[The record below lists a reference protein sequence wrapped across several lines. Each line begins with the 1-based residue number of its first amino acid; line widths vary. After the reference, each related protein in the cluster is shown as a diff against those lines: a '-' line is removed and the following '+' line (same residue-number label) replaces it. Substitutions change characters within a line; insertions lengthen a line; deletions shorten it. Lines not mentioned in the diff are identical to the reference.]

1 MFTTCIGEAIVE
13 AEVVAP
19 LSKGICLAMSE
30 RTPSGCV
37 LRKWIYVVTLAATLL
52 WIPATIVAHPS
63 FGDQAAGQSTDS
75 AKPKT
80 AAEAFKNI
88 QILKDI
94 PADQLL
100 PSMRYMTAAL
110 GVRCDYCHDA
120 EHFDTDDKAPKQT
133 ARKMMTMMFA
143 INAANFTGRR
153 EVTCYTCH
161 RGSSKPVSLPKLPEI
176 AVGASSSSPGTSA
189 SQNVKPATSSNSADA
204 NSASLPSAEEIF
216 AKYLQAIGGAESV
229 AKNTTRAENG
239 TVEGPRALHAT
250 IETYRKAPNKAYA
263 VLHTPNGDVLEGV
276 DGRVGWGRRANGEL
290 TDESGDE
297 LARSK
302 QWAAFYPGAQFQQ
315 DYSRFQVRG
324 IENVDGHDAYLVMA
338 WWPAGGTDALY
349 FDTQTG
355 LLLRITHQIDTPLG
369 SLPLETDYDDYRDV
383 NGLKIPF
390 KVRVSRMDGTTTYTW
405 QKMDANVPVDGA
417 RFDKPAQK
425 PSPEKPAK

>member
-1 MFTTCIGEAIVE
+1 
-13 AEVVAP
+13 
-19 LSKGICLAMSE
+19 MSE
-30 RTPSGCV
+30 RIPSSCV
-37 LRKWIYVVTLAATLL
+37 PRKWIHAVTLAAALM
-52 WIPATIVAHPS
+52 WIPATIVAQAS
-63 FGDQAAGQSTDS
+63 FREQPTGQSTDS

-100 PSMRYMTAAL
+100 PSMRYMTVAL

-120 EHFDTDDKAPKQT
+120 EHFDGDDKAPKLT

-143 INAANFTGRR
+143 INAANFSGRR
-153 EVTCYTCH
+153 EVTCFTCH
-161 RGSSKPVSLPKLPEI
+161 RGSAKPVSVPKLPEL
-176 AVGASSSSPGTSA
+176 AVGALPASPGTTA
-189 SQNVKPATSSNSADA
+189 SQSAKPATPSNSADA
-204 NSASLPSAEEIF
+204 KSVSLPSADEIF

-229 AKNTTRAENG
+229 AKNTTRAESG
-239 TVEGPRALHAT
+239 TVEGPHALHAT
-250 IETYRKAPNKAYA
+250 IETYRKAPNKAFA

-276 DGRVGWGRRANGEL
+276 DGRVGWGRRANGEV

-302 QWAAFYPGAQFQQ
+302 QWAAFYPGAHFQQ

-324 IENVDGHDAYLVMA
+324 IENIGGHDAFIVMA
-338 WWPAGGTDALY
+338 WWPTGGTDQLY

-355 LLLRITHQIDTPLG
+355 LLLRITHQIDSPLG

-383 NGLKIPF
+383 YGLKIPF
-390 KVRVSRMDGTTTYTW
+390 KVRVSRMDGTTTYNW
-405 QKMDANVPVDGA
+405 QKMDANVPVDEA
-417 RFDKPAQK
+417 KFEKPAQK
-425 PSPEKPAK
+425 SPPEKPAN

>member
-1 MFTTCIGEAIVE
+1 
-13 AEVVAP
+13 VA
-19 LSKGICLAMSE
+19 AF
-30 RTPSGCV
+30 
-37 LRKWIYVVTLAATLL
+37 A
-52 WIPATIVAHPS
+52 WIPATIIAHASSREQPA
-63 FGDQAAGQSTDS
+63 QQSTDS

-94 PADQLL
+94 PADQFL
-100 PSMRYMTAAL
+100 PSMRYLTVAL

-120 EHFDTDDKAPKQT
+120 EHFDCDDKAPKQT

-143 INAANFTGRR
+143 INAANFSGRR

-161 RGSSKPVSLPKLPEI
+161 RGSPKPVGIPKLPET
-176 AVGASSSSPGTSA
+176 AAGALPASPGTTA
-189 SQNVKPATSSNSADA
+189 SQSAKPGTPSSSADA
-204 NSASLPSAEEIF
+204 NSVSLPSADEIF
-216 AKYLQAIGGAESV
+216 AKYLQAIGGAGSV

-239 TVEGPRALHAT
+239 MVEGPRALHAT

-263 VLHTPNGDVLEGV
+263 VLHAPNGDVLEGV
-276 DGRVGWGRRANGEL
+276 DGKVGWGRRANGEV

-302 QWAAFYPGAQFQQ
+302 QWAAFYPGAEFQQ

-324 IENVDGHDAYLVMA
+324 IENIDGHDAYDVTA
-338 WWPAGGTDALY
+338 WWPAGGTDQLY
-349 FDTQTG
+349 FDTQSG
-355 LLLRITHQIDTPLG
+355 LLLRITHQIDSPLG

-405 QKMDANVPVDGA
+405 QKMDANVTVDDA
-417 RFDKPAQK
+417 RFDEPAQK
-425 PSPEKPAK
+425 LPSEKPAK